1 MTSSAYSIDGHHFT
15 YEAPLTSA
23 LPIGAYV
30 RIDSDQGPSYLGQ
43 VLEQHVVQGESA
55 TDTTT
60 TPRHLGGSGILLSRI
75 ENAGPQRTG
84 TRDVFGSGEMS
95 EAEPEVVSAHL
106 EMSLGRRAALRL
118 GSIATS
124 PEVPASLS
132 AAGFGRHTFL
142 CGQSGSGKTYTLGLI
157 LEQLLLETDIRI
169 AVLDPNSDY
178 VNLASVRSQQ
188 ETGLEPDDYE
198 ALVARYEPIAS
209 RIQVFGGSGDGYG
222 LKSRF
227 GKLTL
232 EQQSLILGIDPIAD
246 AEEYRAFV
254 RVAGRIG
261 SDDYTLEQIMA
272 ELRDSFGEE
281 ERRLRLRIANLGVD
295 DYSIWAREGDEAI
308 REQLLDDWRMV
319 VFDLGSLPSD
329 VERSIAAASV
339 LATLWE
345 ERSEREPM
353 LIVVDEA
360 HNVCPQTPLDVNQR
374 LATEHAV
381 KIAGEGRKYGKFLL
395 LSTQRP
401 AKIHQNVISQCD
413 NLVLMRMNSVADL
426 ETLKATFSF
435 APASLVDQANGF
447 GLGEGLAA
455 GKIAPDAIRYRT
467 GRRFTNEGGS
477 DVPSTWAQRR

>member
-1 MTSSAYSIDGHHFT
+1 MMSSAYSIDGHHFI

-30 RIDSDQGPSYLGQ
+30 RIDTDQGPSYLGQ
-43 VLEQHVVQGESA
+43 ILEQQVFQGEPGADANSG
-55 TDTTT
+55 T
-60 TPRHLGGSGILLSRI
+60 RHLGGSGILLSRI
-75 ENAGPQRTG
+75 EEDDPQRTG
-84 TRDVFGSGEMS
+84 TRDVFGSGEMI
-95 EAEPEVVSAHL
+95 EAEPSVVSSHL
-106 EMSLGRRAALRL
+106 EMSLGRRATLRL

-178 VNLASVRSQQ
+178 VNLPSVRSQE
-188 ETGLEPDDYE
+188 ETGLEPDEYD

-209 RIQVFGGSGDGYG
+209 RIQVFGGSGDGFS

-227 GKLTL
+227 GNLTL

-254 RVAGRIG
+254 RVTGRIG
-261 SDDYTLEQIMA
+261 TDDYTLEQIMA

-295 DYSIWAREGDEAI
+295 EFSIWAREGEDSI
-308 REQLLDDWRMV
+308 REQLLADWRMV

-345 ERSEREPM
+345 ERSEREPI

-360 HNVCPQTPLDVNQR
+360 HNVCPQSPLDANQQ

-381 KIAGEGRKYGKFLL
+381 KIAGEGRKYGKYLL

-401 AKIHQNVISQCD
+401 SKIHQNVISQCD

-435 APASLVDQANGF
+435 APGALVEQANGF

-467 GRRFTNEGGS
+467 GRRITNEGGL

>member
-1 MTSSAYSIDGHHFT
+1 MMSTAYSIDGHHFT

-30 RIDSDQGPSYLGQ
+30 RIDTDQGASYLGQ
-43 VLEQHVVQGESA
+43 VLEQDVVQDGSASESK
-55 TDTTT
+55 
-60 TPRHLGGSGILLSRI
+60 PENRHLGGTGILLSRI
-75 ENAGPQRTG
+75 EEEGPRRTD
-84 TRDVFGSGEMS
+84 TRDVFGSGDMI
-95 EAEPEVVSAHL
+95 EAEPAIVSAHL
-106 EMSLGRRAALRL
+106 EMALGRRAALRL

-124 PEVPASLS
+124 PDVPASLS

-178 VNLASVRSQQ
+178 VNLASVRSQ
-188 ETGLEPDDYE
+188 EDTGLEPDEYD

-209 RIQVFGGSGDGYG
+209 RIQVFGGTGDGYS

-232 EQQSLILGIDPIAD
+232 EQQSLILGIDPIVD

-254 RVAGRIG
+254 RVANRIG
-261 SDDYTLEQIMA
+261 TDDYTLEQIMV
-272 ELRDSFGEE
+272 ELRDSYGEE

-295 DYSIWAREGDEAI
+295 DFSIWARDGEDAI
-308 REQLLDDWRMV
+308 REQLLEDWRMV

-345 ERSEREPM
+345 ERSEREPI

-360 HNVCPQTPLDVNQR
+360 HNVCPQTPLDANQQ

-381 KIAGEGRKYGKFLL
+381 KIAGEGRKYGKYLL

-401 AKIHQNVISQCD
+401 VKIHQNVISQCD
-413 NLVLMRMNSVADL
+413 NLVLMRMNSAADL
-426 ETLKATFSF
+426 ETLKSTFSF
-435 APASLVDQANGF
+435 APAALVDQANGF

-455 GKIAPDAIRYRT
+455 GKIAPDAIRYKT
-467 GRRFTNEGGS
+467 GRRFTEEGGS

>member
-55 TDTTT
+55 PDTTT
-60 TPRHLGGSGILLSRI
+60 TTTTRHLGGSGILLSRI
-75 ENAGPQRTG
+75 EKAGPQRTG

-106 EMSLGRRAALRL
+106 AMSLGRRAALRL

-178 VNLASVRSQQ
+178 VNLASVRSRE

-295 DYSIWAREGDEAI
+295 EYSIWAREGDEAI

-319 VFDLGSLPSD
+319 VFDLGQEWTAMSNHNM
-329 VERSIAAASV
+329 VYA
-339 LATLWE
+339 LWAV
-345 ERSEREPM
+345 RRDFACRHPDSER
-353 LIVVDEA
+353 
-360 HNVCPQTPLDVNQR
+360 
-374 LATEHAV
+374 
-381 KIAGEGRKYGKFLL
+381 
-395 LSTQRP
+395 
-401 AKIHQNVISQCD
+401 
-413 NLVLMRMNSVADL
+413 
-426 ETLKATFSF
+426 
-435 APASLVDQANGF
+435 
-447 GLGEGLAA
+447 
-455 GKIAPDAIRYRT
+455 
-467 GRRFTNEGGS
+467 
-477 DVPSTWAQRR
+477 